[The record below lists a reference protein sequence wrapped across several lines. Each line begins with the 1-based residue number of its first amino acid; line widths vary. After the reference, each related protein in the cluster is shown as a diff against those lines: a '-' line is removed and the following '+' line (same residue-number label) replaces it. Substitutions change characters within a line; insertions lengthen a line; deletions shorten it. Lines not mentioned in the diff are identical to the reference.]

1 MNRPNFLRRLRLLMA
16 SAAALTLAACGGL
29 PAPKVSAQNTYMLE
43 AEPLSA
49 APQTRHDLVLEIG
62 MPRARP
68 GFDTPQMAYLQQPHA
83 LNYFVTS
90 RWADTPARML
100 APLVAH
106 AIVQAQSFRSVVQ
119 TPAAIPADLRL
130 DTEVIRLHQDFTR
143 KPSRM
148 RLTLRAQLIDTR
160 GKRVLAE
167 RQFDETENAASE
179 DAYGGVAAAN
189 RMLPRLLAKLAEFAA
204 NAPASALPGAADHR

>member
-1 MNRPNFLRRLRLLMA
+1 MNRQDLRRRLRLTMA
-16 SAAALTLAACGGL
+16 SAAVLILAACSGL

-43 AEPLSA
+43 AEPLPA
-49 APQTRHDLVLEIG
+49 ALQTRHELVLQIG

-68 GFDTPQMAYLQQPHA
+68 GFDTPQMAYLQQPHE

-100 APLVAH
+100 APLVAQ
-106 AIVQAQSFRSVVQ
+106 AIAQTQSFRSVVQ

-143 KPSRM
+143 KPSRV
-148 RLTLRAQLIDTR
+148 RLTLRAQLIDVR
-160 GKRVLAE
+160 GKRILAA
-167 RQFDETENAASE
+167 RQFEETENAAGE

-189 RMLPRLLAKLAEFAA
+189 RMLPRLLGKLAEFCIT
-204 NAPASALPGAADHR
+204 ASSLDSPGAAARP

>member
-1 MNRPNFLRRLRLLMA
+1 MNRQNFRRRLRLLMA
-16 SAAALTLAACGGL
+16 STVLLILAACGGL
-29 PAPKVSAQNTYMLE
+29 PAPKVPAQNTYMLE

-49 APQTRHDLVLEIG
+49 APQTRHDLVLQIG

-68 GFDTPQMAYLQQPHA
+68 GFDTPQMAYLQQPHE

-100 APLVAH
+100 APLVAQ
-106 AIVQAQSFRSVVQ
+106 AIARTQSFRSVVQ

-130 DTEVIRLHQDFTR
+130 DTEVVRLHQDFTR
-143 KPSRM
+143 KPSRV
-148 RLTLRAQLIDTR
+148 RLTLRAQLIDVR

-189 RMLPRLLAKLAEFAA
+189 RMLPRLLGQLAEFCIAA
-204 NAPASALPGAADHR
+204 PSLDAPGVPTRP